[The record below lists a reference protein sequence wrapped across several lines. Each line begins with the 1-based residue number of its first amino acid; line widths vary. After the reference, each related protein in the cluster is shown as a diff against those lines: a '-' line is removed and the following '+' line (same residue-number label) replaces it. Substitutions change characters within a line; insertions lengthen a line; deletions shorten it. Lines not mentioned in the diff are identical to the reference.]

1 MSRKIIQGSF
11 LPPKSDLVFK
21 ELMRNETVRRH
32 FIGNVLGIPLEEIRS
47 IRLETTFLSRRSRLE
62 KQCILD
68 VRMQLNDN
76 SRINVELQIRRM
88 DHWDK
93 RSLFYLSKMYTDGL
107 VSGQRYNRLKKCI
120 VINILDFS
128 ADEHPGYHK
137 VYQLRD
143 EEGRKYSDQFEIHII
158 ELNKELSGDRA
169 DDWVRLFRIE
179 SREELEMLQSKNPGV
194 LEAIK
199 EVKVMNLSRLVK
211 AWYEARQRDQRD
223 RWAFEDTARNEGR
236 AEGILEG
243 KTEGETIGDLKR
255 SRQAILDLLEELGDI
270 PEDIHNRILAEVDI
284 EVLRK
289 WLKAAAKTT
298 DFDAFRGKM
307 V

>member
-1 MSRKIIQGSF
+1 MSRKKMWGSF

-32 FIGNVLGIPLEEIRS
+32 FISTVLDIPLEEIKS
-47 IRLETTFLSRRSRLE
+47 VRLENTFLNRRSRLE

-76 SRINVELQIRRM
+76 SKINVELQIRRM
-88 DHWDK
+88 EHWDK
-93 RSLFYLSKMYTDGL
+93 RSLFYMAKMYTDGL
-107 VSGQRYNRLKKCI
+107 VRGQKYDRLKKCI

-128 ADEHPGYHK
+128 GDGHPGYHK

-158 ELNKELSGDRA
+158 ELNKELTGDRM
-169 DDWVRLFRIE
+169 DDWIRLFRVE
-179 SREELEMLQSKNPGV
+179 SREELDMLQSKNLGV

-199 EVKVMNLSRLVK
+199 EVREMNLSRLIK
-211 AWYEARQRDQRD
+211 AWYEERQKDQRD

-236 AEGILEG
+236 AEG
-243 KTEGETIGDLKR
+243 DLRR
-255 SRQAILDLLEELGDI
+255 SRQAILDLLEELGNI
-270 PEDIHNRILAEVDI
+270 PEDIHSRIYAEGDI
-284 EVLRK
+284 ETLRR
-289 WLKAAAKTT
+289 WHKAAAKATS
-298 DFDAFRGKM
+298 FEAFREKM
-307 V
+307 A